1 MRQDVWSVY
10 AHGTR
15 KLGNAVMK
23 RDLGWTKAQTSKA
36 HGRSI
41 IFLAERR
48 ASPKMMWIMEMGK
61 AWSVDGDATH
71 LWTGYARHYLCH
83 RGQREWVHHRVW
95 VQLVLRARVEV
106 LLLDRLLPLLLRHRA
121 NWSGECCLR
130 LHGLKK

>member
-36 HGRSI
+36 RGRSI
-41 IFLAERR
+41 IFLAECRP
-48 ASPKMMWIMEMGK
+48 SPKMMWNMERNGV
-61 AWSVDGDATH
+61 VDGDATH
-71 LWTGYARHYLCH
+71 LWTGYARRYLCH
-83 RGQREWVHHRVW
+83 RVQREWVHHRVW
-95 VQLVLRARVEV
+95 VQLVLHARVGV

-121 NWSGECCLR
+121 NWSGGCCLR
-130 LHGLKK
+130 LPGLKK